1 MGGIDAIGTASSLDM
16 VGKASNRGEDVG
28 EAGGVERGEDAVEG
42 GRERSGEVRG
52 DELNK

>member
-1 MGGIDAIGTASSLDM
+1 M
-16 VGKASNRGEDVG
+16 GKASNCVEDV
-28 EAGGVERGEDAVEG
+28 EAGGVDRGEDAAEG